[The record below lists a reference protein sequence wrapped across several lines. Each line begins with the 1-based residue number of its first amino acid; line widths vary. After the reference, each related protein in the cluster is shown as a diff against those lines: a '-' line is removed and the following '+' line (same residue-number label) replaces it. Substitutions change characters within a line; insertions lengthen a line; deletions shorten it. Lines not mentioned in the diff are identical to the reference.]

1 MLSIEVKILL
11 VCILVGFILAL
22 LGGTVIIPSLKS
34 LNAGQSIRELGPES
48 HKMKAG
54 TPTMGGIII
63 IVAVAVVCFFITKNP
78 KTVFVMLGMLM
89 FGLLGFVDDF
99 IKVVMK
105 RNLGLKAWQKI
116 VGQIIAAAALIYLYS
131 ILVGWD
137 TKLLIPFEQQ
147 YIDLGIFFIPFTA
160 LVIIG
165 GVNAVNLTDGL
176 DGLATGVS
184 IPIAL
189 FFAIVGLVIGDKGIV
204 VAAGAL
210 FGALLGFLRYNSHPA
225 DVFMGDT
232 GSFAIGGAI
241 IALAMA
247 TKLQLFLV
255 VAGIVYVAEAVSVI
269 IQVGYFKYTG
279 GKRFFKMAPLHHHYE
294 LSGWKETKVTAV
306 FGIVSYMVCVI
317 ALMGLSR

>member
-22 LGGTVIIPSLKS
+22 LGGTVIIPSLIS

-48 HKMKAG
+48 HKKKAG

-63 IVAVAVVCFFITKNP
+63 IVSVAVVCFFITKNP
-78 KTVFVMLGMLM
+78 KTVFVMMGMLM
-89 FGLLGFVDDF
+89 FGLLGFIDDF

-116 VGQIIAAAALIYLYS
+116 VGQVIAAAALLYLYS

-137 TKLLIPFEQQ
+137 TKLLIPFGQQ
-147 YIDLGIFFIPFTA
+147 YIDLGIFFIPFT
-160 LVIIG
+160 LFVIIG

-176 DGLATGVS
+176 DGLVTGVS

-189 FFAIVGLVIGDKGIV
+189 FFAAAGLVFVDKGIV

-225 DVFMGDT
+225 EVFMGDT

-247 TKLQLFLV
+247 TKMQLFLI
-255 VAGIVYVAEAVSVI
+255 VAGIIYIAEALSVI
-269 IQVGYFKYTG
+269 IQVGYFKYSG
-279 GKRFFKMAPLHHHYE
+279 GKRFFKMAPLHHHFE

-306 FGIVSYMVCVI
+306 FGIVSYIVCVI
-317 ALMGLSR
+317 ALMGLNR